1 MMTLRSAC
9 VSLFLLLACASPL
22 AAQSRPKVTVIGAS
36 LSRGMNLGEEAVKRG
51 AEWFVAQMAEERKTS
66 IGLGEL
72 FARLDSAAVSD
83 RSDLYLF
90 TGPQRRGEV
99 QVEAACGDGA
109 DLILALDFLFWFGYW
124 PEEEK
129 LPKTE
134 SGSPLLQAYGESD
147 VALERCL
154 RSLEKQAHGFALIDR
169 LLEETNAPIVIA
181 DYPDMFGANPL
192 MLSPRRIPLR
202 RTLDEL
208 NRRLHRFAEER
219 PRVLVFPLA
228 DYVARSKRGLVA
240 LPDGDGRNVAPE
252 DAIQGDNLHPTRL
265 GTALVLHELL
275 ALLHERLDGE
285 ARRALPA
292 RPEFSALVAEAGAEP
307 HYRALLAA
315 PKPAPAPAASSA
327 SK

>member
-1 MMTLRSAC
+1 MMTLRSAS
-9 VSLFLLLACASPL
+9 VSFFLLLACASPL
-22 AAQSRPKVTVIGAS
+22 AAQSRPQVTVIGAS
-36 LSRGMNLGEEAVKRG
+36 LSHGMNLGEEASRRG
-51 AEWFVAQMAEERKTS
+51 AEWFVAKMPEERKTS
-66 IGLGEL
+66 IGLGAL
-72 FARLDSAAVSD
+72 FAQLESAAVRD

-90 TGPQRRGEV
+90 TDPQKRGEV
-99 QVEAACGDGA
+99 QIEAACGDRA
-109 DLILALDFLFWFGYW
+109 SLILALDFLFWFGYW
-124 PEEEK
+124 PDEEK
-129 LPKTE
+129 LPQAE
-134 SGSPLLQAYGESD
+134 SGSPLLQAYGKSD
-147 VALERCL
+147 AELERCL
-154 RSLEKQAHGFALIDR
+154 RSLEKQVRGFALIDR
-169 LLEETNAPIVIA
+169 LLEQTTAPIVIA

-219 PRVLVFPLA
+219 PRLIVFPLA
-228 DYVARSKRGLVA
+228 DYVARSKRGEIE
-240 LPDGDGRNVAPE
+240 LPGGDGRNVAPE

-275 ALLHERLDGE
+275 ALLDERLEGD

-292 RPEFSALVAEAGAEP
+292 PVEFPALAAKAGAEP

-315 PKPAPAPAASSA
+315 PRPAPAPAASSS

>member
-1 MMTLRSAC
+1 MMNLRPAC

-22 AAQSRPKVTVIGAS
+22 TAQSRPKVTVIGAS
-36 LSRGMNLGEEAVKRG
+36 LSRGMNLGEEAGKRG
-51 AEWFVAQMAEERKTS
+51 AEWFVAKMPEERKTS

-72 FARLDSAAVSD
+72 FAQLESADVRD

-90 TGPQRRGEV
+90 TGPQRRGEI

-129 LPKTE
+129 LPKAE
-134 SGSPLLQAYGESD
+134 SGSPLLQAYGKSD
-147 VALERCL
+147 AELERCL
-154 RSLEKQAHGFALIDR
+154 RSLEKQVSGFALVDR
-169 LLEETNAPIVIA
+169 LLAETKAPIVIA

-192 MLSPRRIPLR
+192 MLSPHRIPLR

-219 PRVLVFPLA
+219 PRLVVFPLA

-240 LPDGDGRNVAPE
+240 LPAGEGRSVAPE

-275 ALLHERLDGE
+275 GLLEERLEGD

-292 RPEFSALVAEAGAEP
+292 PLEFSALAAKAGAEP

>member
-1 MMTLRSAC
+1 MMTVRSLS
-9 VSLFLLLACASPL
+9 VSLLLLFVGASPL

-36 LSRGMNLGEEAVKRG
+36 LSRGMSLAEEASKRG
-51 AEWFVAQMAEERKTS
+51 ADWLFAKLPEERKSS
-66 IGLGEL
+66 IGLGSLVAEL
-72 FARLDSAAVSD
+72 GSAVVLD

-90 TGPQRRGEV
+90 TDPLHRGEI
-99 QVEAACGDGA
+99 QIERACGDGA
-109 DLILALDFLFWFGYW
+109 ALILALDFLFWFGYW

-129 LPKTE
+129 LPKAE
-134 SGSPLLQAYGESD
+134 SGSPLLQAYGKSD
-147 VALERCL
+147 ADLERCL
-154 RSLEKQAHGFALIDR
+154 RSLEKQHRGFALIDR
-169 LLEETNAPIVIA
+169 LIAKTTAPIVIA

-192 MLSPRRIPLR
+192 MLSPNRIPLR

-208 NRRLHRFAEER
+208 NRRLERFAAER
-219 PRVLVFPLA
+219 PRLLVFPLA
-228 DYVARSKRGLVA
+228 DYVARSKRGLVS
-240 LPDGDGRNVAPE
+240 LPEGDGRRVLPD

-275 ALLHERLDGE
+275 PLLRERLEGE
-285 ARRALPA
+285 AQRALPA
-292 RPEFSALVAEAGAEP
+292 PLAFADLVAKAGAEA